1 MIFHPVSTMEE
12 VLFLALESPE
22 KFFRDSEKTRVLYDK
37 WKETLEEKKE
47 SPEDIA
53 TWEENKTVQI

>member
-1 MIFHPVSTMEE
+1 MEE